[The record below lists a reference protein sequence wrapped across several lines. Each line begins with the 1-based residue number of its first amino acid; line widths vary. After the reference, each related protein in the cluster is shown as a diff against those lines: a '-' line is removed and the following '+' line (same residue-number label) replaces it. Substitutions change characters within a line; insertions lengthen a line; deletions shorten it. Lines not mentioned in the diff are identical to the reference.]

1 MDEPRDQRVPG
12 MADGPLRARVGDRYG
27 RPMSETS
34 VGAPARDRQD
44 DLRKRL
50 VGLELPEE
58 RRIQSE
64 LQRIAVRR
72 MREVEAASG
81 SRRFLPRLRRTA
93 S

>member
-1 MDEPRDQRVPG
+1 
-12 MADGPLRARVGDRYG
+12 MADGPVWRGVAGSYG

-50 VGLELPEE
+50 VGNDLPEE

-64 LQRIAVRR
+64 LQRIANQRI
-72 MREVEAASG
+72 REVEATSANRGFLARFRRPAS
-81 SRRFLPRLRRTA
+81 
-93 S
+93 

>member
-1 MDEPRDQRVPG
+1 
-12 MADGPLRARVGDRYG
+12 MADGPLSASVCGNYG

-50 VGLELPEE
+50 AGLDLPKE
-58 RRIQSE
+58 RRIRSE
-64 LQRIAVRR
+64 LQRIANQR
-72 MREVEAASG
+72 MREVEAAP
-81 SRRFLPRLRRTA
+81 SRRGLLARFRRPA